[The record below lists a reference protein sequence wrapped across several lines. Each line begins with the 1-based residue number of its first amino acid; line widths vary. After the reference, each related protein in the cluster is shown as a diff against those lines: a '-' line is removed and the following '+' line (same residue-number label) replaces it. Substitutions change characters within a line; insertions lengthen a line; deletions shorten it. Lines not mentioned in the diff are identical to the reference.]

1 MAVIRFGNGDEL
13 DFVDRLIEG
22 EESAALELDAFRPH
36 LERLLVSKGASPADA
51 ADVVGDVLGDC
62 CGENSKL
69 KKFKGEGPLSSY
81 LMSTA
86 RFAWI
91 DRVRREGKS
100 SALPEDPDHQD
111 SVLAEAGY
119 GTAPDDGGQDEVIAI
134 LKEALLE
141 TFAETPPETL
151 LLLRLVF
158 EHDVNQK
165 ALMVPWAC
173 SEATISRRK
182 DDALETLR
190 KSLIAKIHEIEPQLN
205 LEWEDFMALCA
216 DSNLLRGK

>member
-1 MAVIRFGNGDEL
+1 MAAIRFGNGDEL
-13 DFVDRLIEG
+13 EFVDRLIEG
-22 EESAALELDAFRPH
+22 DEAAALELDAFRPH
-36 LERLLVSKGASPADA
+36 LEHLLVSKGASPADA
-51 ADVVGDVLGDC
+51 TDVVGDVLGDC
-62 CGENSKL
+62 CGDNSKL
-69 KKFKGEGPLSSY
+69 KKFKGEGSLSSY

-91 DRVRREGKS
+91 DRVRHESKS
-100 SALPEDPDHQD
+100 IALPDDPEHQD
-111 SVLAEAGY
+111 SVLAEAGFG
-119 GTAPDDGGQDEVIAI
+119 GTANDSGQEEVIAI

-182 DDALETLR
+182 DDALDTLR
-190 KSLIAKIHEIEPQLN
+190 RSLIAKVHKIEPQLN
-205 LEWEDFMALCA
+205 LEWDDFMALCA
-216 DSNLLRGK
+216 DSNILRGK